1 MCNELIPDLPV
12 LKVFCDPQTEVSA
25 RKRTNKTKQKPTEE
39 MAIEMSWLLMV

>member
-1 MCNELIPDLPV
+1 MCNELIPDSPV

-25 RKRTNKTKQKPTEE
+25 RKPTNKTTKPTEE